1 MSQSVFNHQLNA
13 KNRTYFLDCKKTQ
26 ANEFYLTITE
36 SKRTDIGY
44 ERHSIMVF
52 EEHLDDLIAE
62 LQKVNNEIK
71 NLKIPIPKNKFS
83 IDAVKE
89 TFPNAYNP
97 WTKEDDENLE
107 VLFCEGKSVAELSK
121 IFKRNG
127 GGINARIEKLE
138 LVEKYK

>member
-1 MSQSVFNHQLNA
+1 
-13 KNRTYFLDCKKTQ
+13 
-26 ANEFYLTITE
+26 
-36 SKRTDIGY
+36 
-44 ERHSIMVF
+44 MVF

-71 NLKIPIPKNKFS
+71 NLKKPIPKNKFS

-107 VLFCEGKSVAELSK
+107 VLFCEGKSVAKLSK
-121 IFKRNG
+121 IF
-127 GGINARIEKLE
+127 
-138 LVEKYK
+138 